1 MREMGIFL
9 SGLVRFLRFAL
20 HHSLRDMWRNRTRTV
35 FALICVVTGVSAVVA
50 LRSLAFMV
58 GDELTTNLAQ
68 INRGDIRLYATRR
81 VPELTT
87 LSGQQL
93 PVFNQQAVEA
103 LRAWAAEE
111 GVALS
116 FARLSGAWPL
126 RQVVNEEE
134 VTAQTIVA
142 LFIEPET
149 YPFYDH
155 IVLREP
161 AGATLADVLLA
172 DREAQGTPEDPRPLV
187 ISTGLARESGL
198 GLQVGDRVRLGASGT
213 TYEVRGIA
221 STSAETVLTLPA
233 AAFLGL
239 YVYLPLDDLRWLN
252 EPVLPDQVFVKVP
265 LGRDIEQ
272 VEESLVTYLQE
283 RLGSESSF
291 DEQLSRSTVPELA
304 EENTEVA
311 GIIDD
316 MILTIGLSSLLIGG
330 IGIVNTMLVVV
341 NRRMLEIAV
350 LKTLGLKAYRVT
362 LLFLVEALLMGLI
375 GSVIGAGV
383 GVVLSYLVRGV
394 GEEAFALTLEWRL
407 YPAAMISGLFLGVI
421 MTTLFGFMPTLI
433 AGQVRPAIVLRPN
446 DAEMPPAGLVQTLLV
461 IAGMIAVLGFLVSSI
476 VEDALSFGPEIMLAG
491 GGGLIGLFAGA
502 ILANQ
507 RGSVLTT
514 TQKRYTSKLRSI
526 IARILWGYGALAI
539 GAAIAS
545 VIVLILSAVWRPF
558 GIGDDQPASSIASAL
573 RRGELAWALTWLV
586 LTLGVAW
593 LIRRYARRAARAL
606 ALTTSGMT
614 VGGLAGAI
622 LGMVLESLLGQT
634 SLWQSL
640 TPLSTGMVLV
650 EGALA
655 VLAAV
660 YLGYWLLVW
669 LVSRMPPALMTGVAS
684 LLLVALATGG
694 AVASALA
701 GRGLEVASAGITGI
715 VGLIVWGKRRR
726 EGHPVVTER
735 GGQAFWRQARD
746 RDPARHLS
754 ALLLGTGAIAAS
766 VWLAERFAWPVA
778 TVTGSVA
785 GATFLGWW
793 ILLQRNY
800 RADARLVLRELA
812 GRRARV
818 ALTLLG
824 LSVGVAGLSLVTLTA
839 GAVSHILEIQLGE
852 TVEGNLLIA
861 DRTARHGPEVAAILE
876 ASEGVL
882 EYSQVRP
889 YRGVLVA
896 LNGEDVRSRWR
907 RDGRSESGEEI
918 EFEEMER
925 GIPLGLIE
933 RETLDDMPSY
943 KMVDGRPLMPGDEGQ
958 HRIMLRESFV
968 TERLGIKAGD
978 SLQFLFEN
986 GLGQGDDVLL
996 QFRVVGV
1003 VSRQSE
1009 QTGLEEMGNLS
1020 VLPPGTLP
1028 DTVKPQGTATIA
1040 LVDESDPR
1048 YMDQVMVALAHVP
1061 GVIAFELDALTQLA
1075 QSLLEQLNAIPT
1087 LVAWLALVAGTAII
1101 ANTVALAVQ
1110 ERRRQIAVMKAIGL
1124 KGWRALAMLL
1134 VENGLIGLLAGVI
1147 GGGVGLVVTVVVVL
1161 ATPSPEDM
1169 RRVIEFGTLGW
1180 LMLLSIAVAV
1190 GAAMLSAWGAMREKP
1205 LHVLRYE

>member
-265 LGRDIEQ
+265 LGREIEQ

-507 RGSVLTT
+507 RGPVLTT

-545 VIVLILSAVWRPF
+545 VIVLIL
-558 GIGDDQPASSIASAL
+558 IA
-573 RRGELAWALTWLV
+573 
-586 LTLGVAW
+586 
-593 LIRRYARRAARAL
+593 
-606 ALTTSGMT
+606 
-614 VGGLAGAI
+614 AI
-622 LGMVLESLLGQT
+622 LVGLYFLVVDRKSQATEE
-634 SLWQSL
+634 
-640 TPLSTGMVLV
+640 PLVDP
-650 EGALA
+650 
-655 VLAAV
+655 AA
-660 YLGYWLLVW
+660 GE
-669 LVSRMPPALMTGVAS
+669 MAAPAEPA
-684 LLLVALATGG
+684 ADAGG
-694 AVASALA
+694 AVEPAADETQADQSEIAPA
-701 GRGLEVASAGITGI
+701 NSSPEAATEADPPGDARTTESAG
-715 VGLIVWGKRRR
+715 
-726 EGHPVVTER
+726 
-735 GGQAFWRQARD
+735 
-746 RDPARHLS
+746 S
-754 ALLLGTGAIAAS
+754 
-766 VWLAERFAWPVA
+766 
-778 TVTGSVA
+778 
-785 GATFLGWW
+785 
-793 ILLQRNY
+793 
-800 RADARLVLRELA
+800 
-812 GRRARV
+812 
-818 ALTLLG
+818 
-824 LSVGVAGLSLVTLTA
+824 
-839 GAVSHILEIQLGE
+839 
-852 TVEGNLLIA
+852 
-861 DRTARHGPEVAAILE
+861 
-876 ASEGVL
+876 
-882 EYSQVRP
+882 
-889 YRGVLVA
+889 
-896 LNGEDVRSRWR
+896 
-907 RDGRSESGEEI
+907 
-918 EFEEMER
+918 
-925 GIPLGLIE
+925 
-933 RETLDDMPSY
+933 
-943 KMVDGRPLMPGDEGQ
+943 
-958 HRIMLRESFV
+958 
-968 TERLGIKAGD
+968 
-978 SLQFLFEN
+978 
-986 GLGQGDDVLL
+986 
-996 QFRVVGV
+996 
-1003 VSRQSE
+1003 
-1009 QTGLEEMGNLS
+1009 
-1020 VLPPGTLP
+1020 
-1028 DTVKPQGTATIA
+1028 
-1040 LVDESDPR
+1040 
-1048 YMDQVMVALAHVP
+1048 
-1061 GVIAFELDALTQLA
+1061 
-1075 QSLLEQLNAIPT
+1075 
-1087 LVAWLALVAGTAII
+1087 
-1101 ANTVALAVQ
+1101 
-1110 ERRRQIAVMKAIGL
+1110 
-1124 KGWRALAMLL
+1124 
-1134 VENGLIGLLAGVI
+1134 
-1147 GGGVGLVVTVVVVL
+1147 GGGG
-1161 ATPSPEDM
+1161 
-1169 RRVIEFGTLGW
+1169 
-1180 LMLLSIAVAV
+1180 
-1190 GAAMLSAWGAMREKP
+1190 
-1205 LHVLRYE
+1205 